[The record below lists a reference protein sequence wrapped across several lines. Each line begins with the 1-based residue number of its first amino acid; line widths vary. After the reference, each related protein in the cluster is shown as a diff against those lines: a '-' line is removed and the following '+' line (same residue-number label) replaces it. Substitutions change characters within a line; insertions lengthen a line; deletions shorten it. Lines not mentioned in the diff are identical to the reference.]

1 MRVFGYSR
9 VSTTEQADEGVSLA
23 AQRQQI
29 AGYAMMKGWPVDEH
43 FVERGVSGST
53 PLADRPE
60 GKRLLATLGE
70 GDVISP
76 PSSTAPSARPRTR

>member
-9 VSTTEQADEGVSLA
+9 VSTSEQADEGSSLA
-23 AQRQQI
+23 SQQQQI
-29 AGYAMMKGWPVDEH
+29 AGYAMMKGWQIAEH

-60 GKRLLATLGE
+60 GGACWRR
-70 GDVISP
+70 
-76 PSSTAPSARPRTR
+76 SARATSS

>member
-9 VSTTEQADEGVSLA
+9 VSTSEQADEGFSLDT
-23 AQRQQI
+23 QRQQI
-29 AGYAMMKGWPVDEH
+29 AGYAMMKGWRVDEH

-60 GKRLLATLGE
+60 GNGFC
-70 GDVISP
+70 
-76 PSSTAPSARPRTR
+76 PRSVRAM